1 MPDEKDS
8 SPPVTKS
15 SGKDN
20 DKGGMYTYGRY
31 LSVGLMLP
39 VASMV
44 GYGFG
49 YEVDKYFG
57 THYWAM
63 VLMLLGTVG
72 GFIQLIREVTRG

>member
-1 MPDEKDS
+1 MPDEK
-8 SPPVTKS
+8 PPQ
-15 SGKDN
+15 KDP

-49 YEVDKYFG
+49 YEIDKYAG